1 LECLNDIYNIDNKHF
16 ILIVPALVSLMG
28 KILIVTN
35 KKEDVFNFP
44 CDYPIKVF
52 GINQPDFEKTVC
64 NIVET
69 HTGKLHVNQT
79 TTRRSSKGKYI
90 SITVRIIATSRKQ
103 LDAINQDLQ
112 SCPLV
117 SYLL

>member
-1 LECLNDIYNIDNKHF
+1 
-16 ILIVPALVSLMG
+16 MG
-28 KILIVTN
+28 KISIVTN
-35 KKEDVFNFP
+35 TKEDIFNFP

-64 NIVET
+64 KIVET
-69 HTGKLHVNQT
+69 HTGKLHANQT
-79 TTRRSSKGKYI
+79 MIKHSSKCKYI

-103 LDAINQDLQ
+103 LDDLNQDLQ

>member
-1 LECLNDIYNIDNKHF
+1 
-16 ILIVPALVSLMG
+16 M
-28 KILIVTN
+28 TN
-35 KKEDVFNFP
+35 KKEDIFNFP
-44 CDYPIKVF
+44 CEYPIKVF
-52 GINQPDFEKTVC
+52 GENQPDFEKTVC

-79 TTRRSSKGKYI
+79 TTKHSSKGKYI

-103 LDAINQDLQ
+103 LDDLNQDLQ

>member
-1 LECLNDIYNIDNKHF
+1 
-16 ILIVPALVSLMG
+16 MG
-28 KILIVTN
+28 KISIMTN
-35 KKEDVFNFP
+35 TKEDIFNFP

-52 GINQPDFEKTVC
+52 GINQPGFEKTVC

-69 HTGKLHVNQT
+69 HTGKLHANQT
-79 TTRRSSKGKYI
+79 TIKHSSKGKYI
-90 SITVRIIATSRKQ
+90 SITVRIIVTSRQQ
-103 LDAINQDLQ
+103 LDAINKDLH

>member
-1 LECLNDIYNIDNKHF
+1 
-16 ILIVPALVSLMG
+16 MG
-28 KILIVTN
+28 KISIVTN
-35 KKEDVFNFP
+35 TKKDIFNFP

-64 NIVET
+64 KIVEAQ
-69 HTGKLHVNQT
+69 TGKLHANQIT
-79 TTRRSSKGKYI
+79 NKHSSKGKYI

-103 LDAINQDLQ
+103 LDTINQDLQ

>member
-1 LECLNDIYNIDNKHF
+1 
-16 ILIVPALVSLMG
+16 MG
-28 KILIVTN
+28 KISIVTN
-35 KKEDVFNFP
+35 TKEDIFNFP
-44 CDYPIKVF
+44 CEYPIKVF
-52 GINQPDFEKTVC
+52 GVNQPDFEKTVC

-69 HTGKLHVNQT
+69 HIGKLHPNQT
-79 TTRRSSKGKYI
+79 TIKYSSKGKYI
-90 SITVRIIATSRKQ
+90 SLTVRIIATSRQQ

>member
-1 LECLNDIYNIDNKHF
+1 
-16 ILIVPALVSLMG
+16 MG
-28 KILIVTN
+28 KISIVANT
-35 KKEDVFNFP
+35 KEDIFNFP
-44 CDYPIKVF
+44 CEYPIKVF
-52 GINQPDFEKTVC
+52 GVSQPDFEKTVC

-69 HTGKLHVNQT
+69 HIGKLHANQT
-79 TTRRSSKGKYI
+79 AIKYSSKGKYM
-90 SITVRIIATSRKQ
+90 SLTVRIIATSRQQ